1 MQKVKLYAII
11 WVILNVIY
19 CKLTSVNFIYGVGVM
34 KIELL
39 SPAGSMESLVAAIEA
54 GCDAVYLGG
63 TLFGA
68 RAFANNFDDEEIVK
82 AIKYCHLYG
91 VKVYVTT
98 NILIYEHEVERFLK
112 YVEFLHKN
120 NVDAIIM
127 QDLGMLDLVHKTFPN
142 LEIHASTQMH
152 IHNLDGVIEAKRLG
166 VKRVV
171 LARETPIEVVKE
183 IKENVDMDLEIFAHG
198 ALCVS
203 YSGQCLFS
211 SLIGNRSGNRGSCVG
226 SCRLPY
232 KIVDSNNNQLNK
244 GNYPLSMKDLNT
256 LEYVGNLIDSGVSS
270 LKIEGRMKSPEY
282 VYTVTKLYRMAIDS
296 YYETGKVNID
306 ENELNNLKRIF
317 NREFTKGYLFN
328 ERIDNIINDK
338 RPNHQGVIVGKVIDH
353 KESLVFVRLIDNIH
367 INDGLRIICN
377 DEDYGLVLNEF
388 YVNNQLVK
396 EASKNQII
404 SFKVNKKIPKNSDV
418 LLTKDSKLV
427 NDINEVIAKK
437 LRKIKINGE
446 VILHLGMP
454 MEIRLSDGINN
465 VLVKGQIIE
474 KALNNPTTKDVIID
488 KILKLGDTVYEFDKL
503 NVNIDNNVFVP
514 LKLFNELRHEAIG
527 LLNEKRLY
535 QHNFVKCDYG
545 ISVPDFDVVNK
556 KSVLV
561 SDINNVD
568 CRKYDIV
575 YSENSSNNV
584 ITKLP
589 KIMHDYNN
597 YDVNKEYLVGE
608 LGAFNRL
615 KNISC
620 DYSFNVTNS
629 YTVALLHS
637 LGARRITLSYELSPK
652 QIKNIVDNYILRY
665 QKHPNLEMVIYGNR
679 EVMSLKTNLNKIYDN
694 DNLYLVDRF
703 NNKYKLR
710 DINGISYI
718 YDYKLLNDKIDYYS
732 LGVNF
737 IRENREV

>member
-1 MQKVKLYAII
+1 
-11 WVILNVIY
+11 
-19 CKLTSVNFIYGVGVM
+19 M

-39 SPAGSMESLVAAIEA
+39 SPAGSFESLVAAVEA

-68 RAFANNFDDEEIVK
+68 RAFANNFSDDELVK
-82 AIKYCHLYG
+82 AINYCHLYG

-120 NVDAIIM
+120 NVDAIII

-142 LEIHASTQMH
+142 LELHASTQMH
-152 IHNLDGVIEAKRLG
+152 IHNKDGVIMAKKLG

-171 LARETPIEVVKE
+171 LARETPIEVIDDIRKNIDV
-183 IKENVDMDLEIFAHG
+183 DLEIFAHG

-232 KIVDSNNNQLNK
+232 KIVDENNNQLNS

-256 LEYVGNLIDSGVSS
+256 LEYVGNLIEAGVTS

-296 YYETGKVNID
+296 YYETGKVNI
-306 ENELNNLKRIF
+306 NKQELNNLKRIF

-328 ERIDNIINDK
+328 EQITNVINDK
-338 RPNHQGVIVGKVIDH
+338 RPNHQGILVGKVIDYH
-353 KESLVFVRLIDNIH
+353 NNMIDIKLCNNVH
-367 INDGLRIICN
+367 INDGLRIILD

-388 YVNNQLVK
+388 YINKKLVK
-396 EASKNQII
+396 EAKTGDVI
-404 SFKVNKKIPKNSDV
+404 SLKVNKKINKNSNV
-418 LLTKDSKLV
+418 LLTKDSNLIDV
-427 NDINEVIAKK
+427 INKEINSKQ
-437 LRKIKINGE
+437 RKVLINGK
-446 VILHLGMP
+446 VILKLNKP
-454 MEIRLSDGINN
+454 MEININDGINN
-465 VLVKGQIIE
+465 INVTGEIVNEAI
-474 KALNNPTTKDVIID
+474 NNPTTKDTILD
-488 KILKLGDTVYEFDKL
+488 KITKLGDTIYEFNNL
-503 NVNIDNNVFVP
+503 EIIIDNNVFIP
-514 LKLFNELRHEAIG
+514 LKLFNELRRKAID

-535 QHNFVKCDYG
+535 QSNFIKNDYF
-545 ISVPDFDVVNK
+545 INVPDFNLEIK

-561 SDINNVD
+561 NNINTINKND
-568 CRKYDIV
+568 YDII
-575 YSENSSNNV
+575 YSENEKDNV

-589 KIMHDYNN
+589 KIINN
-597 YDVNKEYLVGE
+597 YDNLDINKEYLVGE
-608 LGAFNRL
+608 LGAFNKL
-615 KNISC
+615 NNVYC

-637 LGARRITLSYELSPK
+637 LGAKRITLSYELTPK
-652 QIKNIVDNYILRY
+652 QIKNIIESYKNRY
-665 QKHPNLEMVIYGNR
+665 NKNPNLEVVIYGNR
-679 EVMSLKTNLNKIYDN
+679 EVMALKTNLNKIYNN

-703 NNKYKLR
+703 NNKYKVR
-710 DINGISYI
+710 DINNISYI
-718 YDYKLLNDKIDYYS
+718 YDYKLLNDKENYYN
-732 LGVNF
+732 LGVNV
-737 IRENREV
+737 IRENRENN

>member
-1 MQKVKLYAII
+1 
-11 WVILNVIY
+11 
-19 CKLTSVNFIYGVGVM
+19 M

-39 SPAGSMESLVAAIEA
+39 SPAGSFESLIAAVEA

-68 RAFANNFDDEEIVK
+68 RAFANNFSDEELVK
-82 AIKYCHLYG
+82 AINYCHLYG

-120 NVDAIIM
+120 NVDAIII
-127 QDLGMLDLVHKTFPN
+127 QDIGMLDLVHKTFPN
-142 LEIHASTQMH
+142 LELHASTQMH
-152 IHNLDGVIEAKRLG
+152 IHNKDGVIMAKKLG

-171 LARETPIEVVKE
+171 LARETPIEVIDDIRKNIDV
-183 IKENVDMDLEIFAHG
+183 DLEIFAHG

-232 KIVDSNNNQLNK
+232 KIVDENNNQLNS

-256 LEYVGNLIDSGVSS
+256 LEYVGNLIEAGVTS

-296 YYETGKVNID
+296 YYETGKVNI
-306 ENELNNLKRIF
+306 NKQELNNLKRIF

-328 ERIDNIINDK
+328 EQITNIINDK
-338 RPNHQGVIVGKVIDH
+338 RPNHQGILVGKVINYH
-353 KESLVFVRLIDNIH
+353 NNMIDIKLCNNIH
-367 INDGLRIICN
+367 INDGLRIILD

-388 YVNNQLVK
+388 YINKKLVK
-396 EASKNQII
+396 EAKTGDVI
-404 SFKVNKKIPKNSDV
+404 SLKVNKKINKNSNV
-418 LLTKDSKLV
+418 LLTKDSNLIDVINKEINSKQRKVLIDGKVTLKL
-427 NDINEVIAKK
+427 NK
-437 LRKIKINGE
+437 
-446 VILHLGMP
+446 P
-454 MEIRLSDGINN
+454 MEININDGINN
-465 VLVKGQIIE
+465 INVTGEIVNEAI
-474 KALNNPTTKDVIID
+474 NNPTTKETILD
-488 KILKLGDTVYEFDKL
+488 KITKLGDTIYEFNNL
-503 NVNIDNNVFVP
+503 EIIIDNNVFIP
-514 LKLFNELRHEAIG
+514 LKLFNELRRKAID

-535 QHNFVKCDYG
+535 QSNFIKNDYF
-545 ISVPDFDVVNK
+545 INVPDFNLETK

-561 SDINNVD
+561 NDINTINKND
-568 CRKYDIV
+568 YDII
-575 YSENSSNNV
+575 YSENEKDNV

-589 KIMHDYNN
+589 KIINN
-597 YDVNKEYLVGE
+597 YDNLDINKEYLVGE
-608 LGAFNRL
+608 LGAFNKL
-615 KNISC
+615 NNVYC

-637 LGARRITLSYELSPK
+637 LGAKRITLSYELTPK
-652 QIKNIVDNYILRY
+652 QIKNIIESYKNRY
-665 QKHPNLEMVIYGNR
+665 NKNPNLEVVIYGNR
-679 EVMSLKTNLNKIYDN
+679 EVMALKTNLNKIYNN

-703 NNKYKLR
+703 NNKYKVR
-710 DINGISYI
+710 DINNISYI
-718 YDYKLLNDKIDYYS
+718 YDYKLLNDKDNYYN
-732 LGVNF
+732 LGVNV
-737 IRENREV
+737 IRENREVN